1 MSALAVLGGTGAQG
15 FGLALRLARA
25 GERIVIGSRSAE
37 RAAASLAR
45 LREQLPDA
53 DASAA
58 ENREA
63 AERADRILL
72 AIPYEGLREFLD
84 EAAPRL
90 AGKTVIDVIVALAF
104 QKGVATVARLDDAPS
119 VGELVQQRVPAARVV
134 SAFKNVPADLLQ
146 DLSQPVIGDV
156 VLCGEDAAARAEVAE
171 LAEKIPGV
179 HPVDA
184 GGIVNARSLEAIT
197 ALLVNLNRR
206 YKARTSI
213 TITGLP

>member
-1 MSALAVLGGTGAQG
+1 MGALAVVGGTGAQG
-15 FGLALRLARA
+15 LGLALRFASA
-25 GERIVIGSRSAE
+25 GEQLIIGSRSRE
-37 RAAASLAR
+37 RADAALAK
-45 LREQLPDA
+45 LLAAVPGA

-72 AIPYEGLREFLD
+72 AIPYDGLLEFLD
-84 EAAPRL
+84 GAAAEL

-104 QKGVATVARLDDAPS
+104 RKGVAALSPLDGARS

-184 GGIVNARSLEAIT
+184 GGIVNAHSLEAIT

-206 YKARTSI
+206 YRARTSI

>member
-1 MSALAVLGGTGAQG
+1 MGALAVVGGTGAQG
-15 FGLALRLARA
+15 LGLALRLARA
-25 GERIVIGSRSAE
+25 GERLIIGSRSAE
-37 RAAASLAR
+37 RARAALAK
-45 LREQLPDA
+45 LLAEVPDA
-53 DASAA
+53 DATAA
-58 ENREA
+58 ENAEA

-72 AIPYEGLREFLD
+72 AIPFDGLVEFLD

-90 AGKTVIDVIVALAF
+90 AGKTVIDVIVALVMR
-104 QKGVATVARLDDAPS
+104 KGVAELAPLPAAGS
-119 VGELVQQRVPAARVV
+119 VGELIQQRVPAARVV

-146 DLSQPVIGDV
+146 DLSEPVIGDV

-184 GGIVNARSLEAIT
+184 GGIVNARSLESIT